1 MACDYSN
8 TEENTY
14 KNIKRK
20 YAKMYSRNENYTVF
34 HPTFLNF
41 PNILYKTYLK
51 QTRKKTIF

>member
-41 PNILYKTYLK
+41 PNILYKTN
-51 QTRKKTIF
+51 I